1 MEPDLTPRYRVGDR
15 VAIVNTEWRQLRA
28 DLLGREGLIR
38 ASISQR
44 NPDFRVD
51 PIDNWCGPKTFA
63 YKVEFPNNY
72 FYLTFHEEELNRI
85 CLKN

>member
-38 ASISQR
+38 ASISQLH
-44 NPDFRVD
+44 

-63 YKVEFPNNY
+63 YKVEFPKNY
-72 FYLTFHEEELNRI
+72 FYLTFHEDELNRI